1 MRNKTEIAETA
12 AAEFGVTE
20 ARYRQ
25 WLAYAF
31 DRPVT
36 PNGWYFDLD
45 EEPEF
50 DSGPAETVGLI
61 GLTMA
66 RSGTDLRPFSDDQ
79 VGDGLNYIF
88 SNLLSDHVFSFH
100 SEEVSQPLK
109 TAAILA
115 MKRLYEDCFDPRCP
129 LEAENPHSRLNYIAF
144 MLWDVSPL
152 GRPKERDSN
161 AFLAVMDVLE
171 SALYLKNR
179 VCVEGA
185 LHGLGH
191 LHSRNPPLIEKI
203 VDRFLATAPAH
214 PEVKAYARQA
224 RRGMVQ

>member
-1 MRNKTEIAETA
+1 
-12 AAEFGVTE
+12 
-20 ARYRQ
+20 
-25 WLAYAF
+25 
-31 DRPVT
+31 
-36 PNGWYFDLD
+36 
-45 EEPEF
+45 
-50 DSGPAETVGLI
+50 
-61 GLTMA
+61 MA

-79 VGDGLNYIF
+79 VGYGLNYIF

-115 MKRLYEDCFDPRCP
+115 MKRLYEDCFDLRCP
-129 LEAENPHSRLNYIAF
+129 PKSENPNSRLNHIAF

-191 LHSRNPPLIEKI
+191 FHYRNPPLIEKI